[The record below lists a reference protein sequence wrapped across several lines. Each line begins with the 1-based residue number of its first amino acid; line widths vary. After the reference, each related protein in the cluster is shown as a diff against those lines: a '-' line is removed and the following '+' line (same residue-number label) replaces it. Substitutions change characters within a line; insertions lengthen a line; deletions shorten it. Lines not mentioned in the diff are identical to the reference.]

1 MRVLVVEDQ
10 PKLRD
15 LLSRVLTDGGY
26 EVDAREDG
34 VEALR
39 TLMDVEYDAVV
50 LDLMLP
56 KLSGLDVLR
65 AARARNVG
73 VPVLVLTARDSVRD
87 RVTGLDAG
95 ADDYLIKPFA
105 MAELLGR
112 IRALLR
118 RGGQAPPSPLE
129 CGPLSLDPSTRGV
142 TVDGAPVELSPRE
155 FALLEYLMMRAGK
168 VVTRDELLDHVWGNA
183 YEGGSNVVDVY
194 IKYLRDK
201 IDRRHHVQLL
211 RTVRGA
217 GYRLGP
223 DGDSGTGSAA
233 APADRSRV
241 TGLAPTMGIS
251 RPGSDRGES

>member
-10 PKLRD
+10 PKLRA
-15 LLSRVLTDGGY
+15 LLTRVLTDGGY
-26 EVDAREDG
+26 DVDAREDG

-39 TLMDVEYDAVV
+39 MLTDVEYDAVV
-50 LDLMLP
+50 LDLLLP

-65 AARARNVG
+65 AARARNVAA
-73 VPVLVLTARDSVRD
+73 PVLVLTARDSVRD

-95 ADDYLIKPFA
+95 ADDYLVKPFA

-129 CGPLSLDPSTRGV
+129 CGPLRLDPSSRKV
-142 TVDGAPVELSPRE
+142 TANGEPVDLSPRE
-155 FALLEYLMMRAGK
+155 FALLEYLMVHAGN
-168 VVTRDELLDHVWGNA
+168 VVTRDELLEHVWGDG

-201 IDRRHHVQLL
+201 VDRRHEVTLL

-223 DGDSGTGSAA
+223 DAGAGGAA
-233 APADRSRV
+233 TPRTDPLPP
-241 TGLAPTMGIS
+241 TGLGLTEDLPASG
-251 RPGSDRGES
+251 RVAGEP